1 MAHLGT
7 LRDFRFED
15 QADDIRGAGLYGR
28 DDEKLGK
35 IKDVIFDHATGSLK
49 YVVVDTGGWLSSKLF
64 LVPADRIRPRG
75 EKDDEYTCA
84 LSKKQIENFPIYDEK
99 HLDDDKCWNEY
110 ERDYRGAAKF
120 EETGDVL
127 HQAGGTN
134 ILVSDG
140 LRADGPTPRD
150 ADCKPISGYKSP
162 IQHREVGMMDTTPT
176 GVGQNTDNDRLTFV
190 PDAVGGNRAGVRDK
204 DVSASTSKKSVTPE
218 RSVGEAA
225 DIARNTRE
233 RDIVNREDDRV
244 YHTDRGSKL
253 AAGEQT
259 IEGDAIFNSED
270 IAGRMRQR
278 GNVHAADDPSYATV
292 GGTETQTSQGR
303 LPNYPDAGQGQRWA
317 RFEENLRRQRPKIV
331 GRCSVCEDFQNRKRE
346 DVA

>member
-15 QADDIRGAGLYGR
+15 QADDIRGAALYGR

-35 IKDVIFDHATGSLK
+35 IKDVIFDHSTGSLK
-49 YVVVDTGGWLSSKLF
+49 YVVVDTGGWLTSKLF
-64 LVPADRIRPRG
+64 MVPADRVRPRG

-84 LSKKQIENFPIYDEK
+84 LSKKQIENFPVYDEK
-99 HLDDDKCWNEY
+99 HLDDDKRWNDY

-140 LRADGPTPRD
+140 LRADGPPPKT
-150 ADCKPISGYKSP
+150 ADGQPISGYKSP

-176 GVGQNTDNDRLTFV
+176 GVGQNTENDRLTFV
-190 PDAVGGNRAGVRDK
+190 PDAVGGERAGVRDK
-204 DVSASTSKKSVTPE
+204 DVSASTGKKSVMPE

-253 AAGEQT
+253 APAEQT
-259 IEGDAIFNSED
+259 IDGDAIFNSED
-270 IAGRMRQR
+270 IAGRMHQR
-278 GNVHAADDPSYATV
+278 GNVHAADEPSYTTV
-292 GGTETQTSQGR
+292 GGTETETSQGR
-303 LPNYPDAGQGQRWA
+303 MPNYPDAGQGQRWA
-317 RFEENLRRQRPKIV
+317 RFEENLRRQRPKII

>member
-15 QADDIRGAGLYGR
+15 QSDDIRGAALYGR

-35 IKDVIFDHATGSLK
+35 IKDVIFDHDTGTVN

-64 LVPADRIRPRG
+64 LVPADRIRARG
-75 EKDDEYTCA
+75 DDDDEYVCE
-84 LSKKQIENFPIYDEK
+84 LSKKQIENFPVYDEDTPNDERRWK
-99 HLDDDKCWNEY
+99 EY
-110 ERDYRGAAKF
+110 EREYRGSAKF

-127 HQAGGTN
+127 HQVGGTN

-140 LRADGPTPRD
+140 LRADGPAPRRSD
-150 ADCKPISGYKSP
+150 GKPISGYKSP
-162 IQHREVGMMDTTPT
+162 IQHRELGMMDTTPT
-176 GVGQNTDNDRLTFV
+176 GVGQNTENDRLTFV
-190 PDAVGGNRAGVRDK
+190 PDAVGGDRADIRDK
-204 DVSASTSKKSVTPE
+204 ELPSTGNMAE

-225 DIARNTRE
+225 EIARSTRA
-233 RDIVNREDDRV
+233 RDIVNRENDRF

-253 AAGEQT
+253 APVEQT

-270 IAGRMRQR
+270 IAGRMHQR
-278 GNVHAADDPSYATV
+278 GNVHDADEPSYPTL

-331 GRCSVCEDFQNRKRE
+331 GRCSVCEEFQNRKRE